1 MYLDKG
7 NFKISERW
15 FCKHVFLILSPVK
28 NIYLSKSCIRNV
40 CVELCKSLGKMV
52 KITVLCNFIKVQVL
66 LCK

>member
-15 FCKHVFLILSPVK
+15 FCKLVFLILSPVK
-28 NIYLSKSCIRNV
+28 NIYLPKSCIRNV

-52 KITVLCNFIKVQVL
+52 KIRVFM
-66 LCK
+66 

>member
-28 NIYLSKSCIRNV
+28 KYIHPKVVLEMHVLN
-40 CVELCKSLGKMV
+40 CVKILGKVV
-52 KITVLCNFIKVQVL
+52 KIGVFM
-66 LCK
+66 